1 MNKIIN
7 NKSLSILVITIIY
20 VLTTIIGII
29 IYNKLP
35 YSNII
40 NIFIVDIICTIIV
53 YIFSVLFKNA
63 SIYDPYWS
71 VQPIIILTLYSLT
84 KTINIPIIIML
95 ISIYIWGIRLT
106 LNWAYTFK
114 NLTHQD
120 WRYTMLKEKN
130 KKIYELVNLFGIH
143 LMPTILVF
151 LAILPALYIID
162 YSFSLTIYSIF
173 GLIVCLIATSLE
185 LVSDYQ
191 MHKFRSKSKG
201 LINTG
206 LWKYSRHPNYL
217 GEILMWWG
225 ILIQSIP
232 VFNSYLLI
240 GPLAITLLFLFISI
254 PMADKRQ
261 SKKEGYQE
269 YKNRTN
275 RLIPIKRRIYENK

>member
-53 YIFSVLFKNA
+53 YIFSVIFKNA

-95 ISIYIWGIRLT
+95 ISICIWGIRLT

-151 LAILPALYIID
+151 LSILPALYIID
-162 YSFSLTIYSIF
+162 YSTSLTIYSIF

-191 MHKFRSKSKG
+191 MHRFRSKSKG

-225 ILIQSIP
+225 ILIQAIP
-232 VFNSYLLI
+232 VFNSFLLI

-269 YKNRTN
+269 YKKRTN

>member
-7 NKSLSILVITIIY
+7 NKLLSILVITIIY

-53 YIFSVLFKNA
+53 YIFSVIFKNA

-84 KTINIPIIIML
+84 KSINIPIIIML

-106 LNWAYTFK
+106 LNWAYTFN

-162 YSFSLTIYSIF
+162 YSSSLTIYSIF

-201 LINTG
+201 LINIG

-225 ILIQSIP
+225 ILIQAIP
-232 VFNSYLLI
+232 VFNSFLLI
-240 GPLAITLLFLFISI
+240 GPLAVTLLFIFISI

>member
-1 MNKIIN
+1 MKKIIN
-7 NKSLSILVITIIY
+7 NKLLSILVITIIY

-53 YIFSVLFKNA
+53 YIFSVIFKNA

-162 YSFSLTIYSIF
+162 YSTSLTIYSIF

-225 ILIQSIP
+225 ILIQAIP
-232 VFNSYLLI
+232 VFNSFLLI

-269 YKNRTN
+269 YKKRTN

>member
-1 MNKIIN
+1 MKKIIN
-7 NKSLSILVITIIY
+7 NKLLSILVITIIY

-53 YIFSVLFKNA
+53 YIFSVIFKNA

-84 KTINIPIIIML
+84 KSINIPIIIML

-173 GLIVCLIATSLE
+173 GLIVCLISTSLE

-225 ILIQSIP
+225 ILIQAIP
-232 VFNSYLLI
+232 VFNSFLLI

-269 YKNRTN
+269 YKKRTN